1 MAQIKER
8 KEDKASELKG
18 LDASPH
24 MAMNMLM
31 TRINRLWWWAIWKI
45 GIIIM
50 T

>member
-1 MAQIKER
+1 MAQSKER

-31 TRINRLWWWAIWKI
+31 TRSRDSGNGPSGK
-45 GIIIM
+45 
-50 T
+50 